1 MQAVRWVPRGMLAE
15 RAPSEE
21 RARGERQAS
30 ISVSRGGRVGTLAVS
45 RGGVS
50 RQPWRSG
57 RVCWLGSARGG
68 WLAVAGRCP
77 KRRSGGFFSRL
88 CPKPRFAAGGGT
100 AGGKANRPEGEAKRH
115 RQRRH
120 RQRQTGR
127 RQAEKKAARR
137 SEGTASGA
145 SLPPRA
151 EPSQQTRPDRHG

>member
-1 MQAVRWVPRGMLAE
+1 MLAK

-127 RQAEKKAARR
+127 RQAEKKADRR

>member
-1 MQAVRWVPRGMLAE
+1 MLAK

-120 RQRQTGR
+120 RQRQNGALGI
-127 RQAEKKAARR
+127 AEKKSRPTSALGICQRLP
-137 SEGTASGA
+137 ASR
-145 SLPPRA
+145 P
-151 EPSQQTRPDRHG
+151 EPSRASRPDPTATADG